1 MGMTLMA
8 DRAKKPTATEPAPA
22 EPAASQ
28 KQKYDAPV
36 KFRKEF
42 KEKLDDVA
50 ADLGVYPG
58 ELVEQ
63 HLGDFIH
70 TEWTRILEE
79 KLRRAKQ
86 ARPK

>member
-1 MGMTLMA
+1 MA
-8 DRAKKPTATEPAPA
+8 DRAKKPAATEPAA
-22 EPAASQ
+22 TETGA
-28 KQKYDAPV
+28 KRKEKYDAPV
-36 KFRKEF
+36 KLRKEF

-63 HLGDFIH
+63 HMGDFIH
-70 TEWTRILEE
+70 VEWTRVLEE

>member
-1 MGMTLMA
+1 MA
-8 DRAKKPTATEPAPA
+8 ERAKKQSAGEVPPPVATEKKR
-22 EPAASQ
+22 E
-28 KQKYDAPV
+28 KYDAPV
-36 KFRKEF
+36 KFRAEF
-42 KEKLDDVA
+42 KEKLEDVA
-50 ADLGVYPG
+50 ADLGLFPG
-58 ELVEQ
+58 QLVEQ

>member
-1 MGMTLMA
+1 MGAVAM
-8 DRAKKPTATEPAPA
+8 AKKPGATDGTSPES
-22 EPAASQ
+22 AA
-28 KQKYDAPV
+28 KRKEKYDAPV
-36 KFRKEF
+36 KFRAEF

-86 ARPK
+86 LRPK